1 MPVLVAHEQDQ
12 VKVMVVALMEFT
24 SRVGDR
30 RNKPATGTEDEKQSE
45 KHIPNWPLGR
55 DSVLL
60 AMQEVK
66 NVIKTVI
73 PIPFLCLGFVLPG
86 DGSIWNNRDNEP
98 IYANSWT
105 IYLPWL

>member
-45 KHIPNWPLGR
+45 KHIPN
-55 DSVLL
+55 
-60 AMQEVK
+60 
-66 NVIKTVI
+66 
-73 PIPFLCLGFVLPG
+73 
-86 DGSIWNNRDNEP
+86 
-98 IYANSWT
+98 
-105 IYLPWL
+105 